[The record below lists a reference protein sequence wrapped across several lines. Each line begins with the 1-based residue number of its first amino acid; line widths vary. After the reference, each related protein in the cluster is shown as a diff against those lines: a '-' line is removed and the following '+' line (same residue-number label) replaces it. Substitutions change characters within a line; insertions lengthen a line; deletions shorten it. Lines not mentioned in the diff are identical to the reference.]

1 VTQPPYGPGEHPGP
15 PPGYGP
21 PPSYG
26 PPPGYGYPPGYGP
39 PPPAPKPG
47 CVPLRP
53 LGLGDI
59 LDGSFT
65 MIRRNPRV
73 MLGLSAAVA
82 VAQVLLV
89 ALFELIAFS
98 QLGDV
103 KITDAGDSTRT
114 TDLGP
119 LLGTEG
125 ASFATLVAST
135 LLGAVLTGMLTVA
148 ITQDVLGVR
157 LGPAEVWART
167 KGRIWRLLA
176 LAVVATVAE
185 FVGLLFCLAPG
196 IWLWGIWAV
205 AVPAMMTE
213 HTTMRGAFGRSRA
226 LVAGTFWRVWGIRAL
241 GVAIASVIG
250 GFIALPFEIVGLVVD
265 SNTFSDTAD
274 SSIPVVFLV
283 LTAVGSAVSATF
295 TAPIRAGV
303 DALLYVDLR
312 MRKEGLD
319 IVLQQSI
326 GRPRGDAPPTVRT
339 AF

>member
-1 VTQPPYGPGEHPGP
+1 
-15 PPGYGP
+15 
-21 PPSYG
+21 
-26 PPPGYGYPPGYGP
+26 
-39 PPPAPKPG
+39 
-47 CVPLRP
+47 VPLRP

-89 ALFELIAFS
+89 ALFEVIAFS
-98 QLGDV
+98 RLGDV
-103 KITDAGDSTRT
+103 TVTDANGATTSTN
-114 TDLGP
+114 LGP

-125 ASFATLVAST
+125 AQFATLVAST

-157 LGPAEVWART
+157 LGPAEVWVRT
-167 KGRIWRLLA
+167 KGRIWRLVA
-176 LAVVATVAE
+176 LAVIATVAE
-185 FVGLLFCLAPG
+185 FAGLLVFLAPG

-205 AVPAMMTE
+205 AVPALMTE
-213 HTTMRGAFGRSRA
+213 QTTIRGAFGRSRA
-226 LVAGTFWRVWGIRAL
+226 LVSGTFWRVWGIRAL
-241 GVAIASVIG
+241 GAMIASFIG
-250 GFIALPFEIVGLVVD
+250 FFIALPFEIVGLVAGG
-265 SNTFSDTAD
+265 NAFSDTAGGT
-274 SSIPVVFLV
+274 SVPVLFLV

-319 IVLQQSI
+319 IVLRQTV
-326 GRPRGDAPPTVRT
+326 GHPRSEAPASPRT